1 MTRFR
6 VVATGGTFDIIHRG
20 HIALLDEAF
29 SVSSKV
35 IIGLTGDE
43 LARRKGKKLHYEYEQ
58 RLAVLKS
65 LLDARFQNKSYVIS
79 RLDNDFGPA
88 VIEGDVEAL
97 VVSDETAH
105 QGDALNLIREEKG
118 LGKVEVVVV
127 PMVLAEDG
135 KRISSTRIRNM
146 EIDSDGNML

>member
-1 MTRFR
+1 
-6 VVATGGTFDIIHRG
+6 VATGGTFDIIHRG
-20 HIALLDEAF
+20 HIALLEGAF

-43 LARRKGKKLHYEYEQ
+43 LAKRKGKKLHHAYEQ
-58 RLAVLKS
+58 RLAALKN

-97 VVSDETAH
+97 VVSDETAR
-105 QGDALNLIREEKG
+105 QGDALNLLRAEKG

>member
-1 MTRFR
+1 M
-6 VVATGGTFDIIHRG
+6 GGTFDIIHKG
-20 HIALLDEAF
+20 HIALLEGAF

-43 LARRKGKKLHYEYEQ
+43 LAKRKGKNLHHAYEQ
-58 RLAVLKS
+58 RLMALKN
-65 LLDARFQNKSYVIS
+65 LLDARFQGKSYVIS

-88 VIEGDVEAL
+88 VIEGYVEAL

-105 QGDALNLIREEKG
+105 QGDALNLLRAERG

-127 PMVLAEDG
+127 PMVLAKDG